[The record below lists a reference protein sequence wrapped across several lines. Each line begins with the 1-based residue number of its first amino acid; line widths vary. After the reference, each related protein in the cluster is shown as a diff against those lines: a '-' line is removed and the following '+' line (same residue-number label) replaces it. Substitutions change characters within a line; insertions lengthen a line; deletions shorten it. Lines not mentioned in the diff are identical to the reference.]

1 MSQSFENVRLVL
13 AEPNPNIRIGLRAAL
28 TAAGFRAITE
38 TASYLR
44 VHDLLAHDSVDLLI
58 TAAELE
64 GNDVGFLISENRNQR
79 LGSNPFPLAITLL
92 GNRAPARVRQ
102 VIDSGTD
109 DLLLTPVAAD
119 QLLARIRRLYHRRKP
134 FVVTHD
140 YTGPDRRN
148 QARAFGT
155 HQAPMIEVPNPLRLR
170 AENGIDGT
178 RMELLIREQATL
190 LNRIKIERH
199 AVQINWLADH
209 VHATIRDGMSSHAVN
224 LMPFTNKLLSVAEDL
239 IRRMKNTPAE
249 AHVAPVAELRELAHR
264 LDGAPDSIPYSE
276 LERLNGLAKAIG
288 RSLAA
293 VSPPA
298 QVA

>member
-13 AEPNPNIRIGLRAAL
+13 AERNPNIRIGLRAAL

-38 TASYLR
+38 TASYIR

-58 TAAELE
+58 SAAELE

-79 LGSNPFPLAITLL
+79 LGPNPFPLAITLL

-102 VIDSGTD
+102 VIVSGTD
-109 DLLLTPVAAD
+109 D

-178 RMELLIREQATL
+178 RMELLIREQAAL

-209 VHATIRDGMSSHAVN
+209 VHATIRDGISSNAVN

-239 IRRMKNTPAE
+239 IRRMKNSPAE

-276 LERLNGLAKAIG
+276 LERLNGLAKVIS
-288 RSLAA
+288 RTLSV

>member
-38 TASYLR
+38 TASYIR

-58 TAAELE
+58 SAAELE

-79 LGSNPFPLAITLL
+79 LGPNPFPLAITLL

-102 VIDSGTD
+102 VIVSGTD
-109 DLLLTPVAAD
+109 D

-178 RMELLIREQATL
+178 RMELLIREQAAL

-209 VHATIRDGMSSHAVN
+209 VHATIRDGISSNAVN

-239 IRRMKNTPAE
+239 IRRMKNSPAE

-288 RSLAA
+288 RTLLSV